1 VSSKVPPLHLVVRDV
16 AVFALCAVAWWFEPG
31 FRDGSALG
39 WTVALV
45 TGGLTAFVGFLMH
58 EYGHLGASLATGA
71 KVSYPRTPLT
81 VLIFHFDSA
90 QNDRRQ
96 FMWMSLGGYVATL
109 VAVALIV
116 ALCPLDAWSGRVAL
130 LLAGVGTLVTFV
142 LEVPI
147 TVRVWRGAPLPLDTA
162 YRPHEP

>member
-1 VSSKVPPLHLVVRDV
+1 MSSKAPPLHLVVRDI
-16 AVFALCAVAWWFEPG
+16 AVFVLCGVAWWLEPG

-39 WTVALV
+39 WTVAIL

-81 VLIFHFDSA
+81 ALIFHFDSA

-109 VAVALIV
+109 VAVGLIV
-116 ALCPLDAWSGRVAL
+116 ALCPLDAWSGRIAL

-147 TVRVWRGAPLPLDTA
+147 TARVWRGAPLPLDTA

>member
-1 VSSKVPPLHLVVRDV
+1 MPSRWPPLQLVVRDV
-16 AVFALCAVAWWFEPG
+16 ALFALCGVAWWFEPR
-31 FRDGSALG
+31 FRDGSAVG
-39 WTVALV
+39 WAMALV

-81 VLIFHFDSA
+81 ALIFHFDSA

-109 VAVALIV
+109 LAVGLIIV
-116 ALCPLDAWSGRVAL
+116 LCPLDAWSGRVSL
-130 LLAGVGTLVTFV
+130 GLAGVGTLVTFV